1 MAKAD
6 WLNRKAALAATLVA
20 ALLVSCSSSKEADE
34 PVPDENT
41 KETEYLSL
49 SIAVDAGDNT
59 SRAGDNTKADD
70 NTSRG
75 GDPSG
80 GSDGDGREEGF
91 EWESKVNNATVFLVS
106 TSDNNIT
113 SNLDPTEKG
122 FDESSLQ
129 ATIAETY
136 YFSSFVKT
144 DDKTYK
150 SEEKQCEL
158 KLKNGAQYYVL
169 VVVNMGDLS
178 KLKGETLETLL
189 KNSKFTR
196 PCVYGNTPSEATNFS
211 MASTAPVKLTE
222 GIHTGSKSDPFVA
235 DVTVERLAAR
245 IDFDPTIGTAYP
257 DNDSFKGYMYTVMNS
272 SGTADSGCRF
282 VLESVIPFNMP
293 NGTMG
298 ENLFKIVSSN
308 GSTPTAYVRQ
318 ETYNSD
324 DYYAEEYVLDRAE
337 KSATLYDNYMST
349 SLTSLSTIVAGN
361 KESYN
366 VKATLDGENF
376 YIVNY
381 VMENVPIDNNL
392 EYATGIILHGTLYE
406 ASECENG
413 SPKADATG
421 EERNYVY
428 YIRHCNPNSKDEPDG
443 KMYYGIVRNNIYRMT
458 LKQISVLIVNINLK
472 VIEWKEKRHSSI
484 YI

>member
-1 MAKAD
+1 MANAD

-20 ALLVSCSSSKEADE
+20 ALLVSCTSSKEADE

-41 KETEYLSL
+41 KEAEYLSL

-59 SRAGDNTKADD
+59 SRAGD
-70 NTSRG
+70 
-75 GDPSG
+75 PSG
-80 GSDGDGREEGF
+80 GSNGDGREKGF

-106 TSDNNIT
+106 TSDYNIT
-113 SNLDPTEKG
+113 SDLDPTKEG
-122 FDESSLQ
+122 FDESSLK

-136 YFSSFVKT
+136 YFSSFVET
-144 DDKTYK
+144 ENNIYK

-178 KLKGETLETLL
+178 IQKGQTLETLL
-189 KNSKFTR
+189 KNSR
-196 PCVYGNTPSEATNFS
+196 YAVPCVYGNTPSDATNFS
-211 MASTAPVKLTE
+211 MASIAPVKLTDDD
-222 GIHTGSKSDPFVA
+222 HTGSKSDPFVA

-257 DNDSFKGYMYTVMNS
+257 GNESFKGYMYTVMNS

-282 VLESVIPFNMP
+282 VLESVIPFNQP
-293 NGTMG
+293 NKDMG
-298 ENLFKIVSSN
+298 ENLFKIVSSD

-318 ETYNSD
+318 ETYNSSD
-324 DYYAEEYVLDRAE
+324 GYAEEYVLDRAV
-337 KSATLYDNYMST
+337 KSNTLYDNYMST
-349 SLTSLSTIVAGN
+349 LQTTLSTIVADN
-361 KESYN
+361 KDSYN
-366 VKATLDGENF
+366 VKATLDGEKF

-381 VMENVPIDNNL
+381 VMENVPIGNDL

-458 LKQISVLIVNINLK
+458 LKQISVLVVNINLK